1 MVKKIASLSA
11 IALTAAFMSTGSFAH
26 SGDNLADGSGNK
38 ILDGRGECV
47 LATFGEEL
55 CNVPAPAAP
64 APAPVA
70 APTPTPA
77 PIVVPEPPKRTVENV
92 SFSGDALFATNSAV
106 LTDAGK
112 ASIDPIIDGSRNFNN
127 FKISLFGH
135 ADSRGDAG
143 YNQQLSERRAQSVA
157 NYMISKGVAASAIS
171 VFGRGETDPVASN
184 ATAEGRAKNR
194 RVDAS
199 FSGEKIT
206 FK

>member
-11 IALTAAFMSTGSFAH
+11 VALSVALMSSGAVAH
-26 SGDNLADGSGNK
+26 SGKFLADGSGNK
-38 ILDGRGECV
+38 IVNGFGECV
-47 LATFGEEL
+47 LTPVGTDA
-55 CNVPAPAAP
+55 CNPPAPAP

-70 APTPTPA
+70 APAPA
-77 PIVVPEPPKRTVENV
+77 PAPAPVPAPPERVVEAV
-92 SFSGDALFATNSAV
+92 SFEGDALFATNSAV

-112 ASIDPIIDGSRNFNN
+112 ASIDPIIVGARDLND

-135 ADSRGDAG
+135 ADSRGNDD
-143 YNQQLSERRAQSVA
+143 YNMKLSERRAQSVA
-157 NYMISKGVAASAIS
+157 DYMISKGVAASAIS
-171 VFGRGETDPVASN
+171 VFGRGETEPVASN

>member
-11 IALTAAFMSTGSFAH
+11 IALTAAFMSTGALAH
-26 SGDNLADGSGNK
+26 SGDNLTNGSGERV
-38 ILDGRGECV
+38 LDGRGNCV
-47 LATFGEEL
+47 LATYGEEL

-64 APAPVA
+64 TPVA
-70 APTPTPA
+70 APKPAPA
-77 PIVVPEPPKRTVENV
+77 PIVVPEPPKRVVENV
-92 SFSGDALFATNSAV
+92 SFSGDALFATNSSV

-112 ASIDPIIDGSRNFNN
+112 ASIDPVIEGSRNFNN
-127 FKISLFGH
+127 FKVSLFGH
-135 ADSRGDAG
+135 ADSRGDAA
-143 YNQQLSERRAQSVA
+143 YNQGLSERRAQAVA
-157 NYMISKGVAASAIS
+157 DYMISKGVAASAIS
-171 VFGRGETDPVASN
+171 VFGRGETEPVASN